1 VSRAVTARR
10 GILVRVESGLQ
21 IGVCV
26 LIPIAVVVAL
36 LVVWRDDHKW
46 LDRQRGN

>member
-1 VSRAVTARR
+1 V
-10 GILVRVESGLQ
+10 GVEDGLQ

-26 LIPIAVVVAL
+26 LISIAVFVAL

-46 LDRQRGN
+46 LDRQRR